1 MYTLSHKTVRTD
13 TDEVARG
20 PLSAFE
26 KSQTKKEALYAAAR
40 KGGVLMIRGTEIQA
54 KGSMFDEKRSLTLE
68 GMLMK
73 VSEQVTRKAQVAA
86 LQKQGMK
93 PHEII
98 KAVWHVEDGPL
109 YLVACEEYREFVAP
123 MARRRF

>member
-1 MYTLSHKTVRTD
+1 
-13 TDEVARG
+13 VA
-20 PLSAFE
+20 
-26 KSQTKKEALYAAAR
+26 
-40 KGGVLMIRGTEIQA
+40 V
-54 KGSMFDEKRSLTLE
+54 
-68 GMLMK
+68 
-73 VSEQVTRKAQVAA
+73 